1 MRGNLK
7 WIIGAIAAIVVA
19 IPVGTFV
26 YIHFI
31 EGDPPAKLTLESG
44 AATTTTAATAP
55 TTGATSPAAPS
66 SSTTAAAAASAPS
79 DISGTY
85 APTSASQLGYRVKEN
100 LFG

>member
-1 MRGNLK
+1 MRGKLK
-7 WIIGAIAAIVVA
+7 WIIGAIVAIVVA

-44 AATTTTAATAP
+44 PSTTTTAAAAP
-55 TTGATSPAAPS
+55 TTGATSSAAPSS
-66 SSTTAAAAASAPS
+66 SSTTAAAAASAPT

-85 APTSASQLGYRVKEN
+85 APTLASQVGYRVKEN
-100 LFG
+100 